1 MLQALETDHLSARC
15 TYVCET
21 LVCEVIGVGLAQ
33 QQQQRTVVLLLRLDV
48 ALPLLRDANC

>member
-48 ALPLLRDANC
+48 TLPLLRDANC